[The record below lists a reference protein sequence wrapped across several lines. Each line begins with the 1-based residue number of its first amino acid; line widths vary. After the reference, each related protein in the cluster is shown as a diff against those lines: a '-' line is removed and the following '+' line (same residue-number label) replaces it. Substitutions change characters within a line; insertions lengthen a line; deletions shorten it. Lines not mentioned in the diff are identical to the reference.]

1 MAKIIDHLKYVES
14 HEWVKVE
21 GDIVIIGIT
30 DFAQSELSDI
40 VYVELPAPKTKIEKG
55 QILGNVE
62 AVKAVEDLYS
72 PVSGEIIEVNE
83 RLKKTPELVNQDP
96 YGEGWMIKVR
106 LSNVA
111 ELDDLLDADDYR
123 KIIGA

>member
-40 VYVELPAPKTKIEKG
+40 VYVELPSPKTKVEKG